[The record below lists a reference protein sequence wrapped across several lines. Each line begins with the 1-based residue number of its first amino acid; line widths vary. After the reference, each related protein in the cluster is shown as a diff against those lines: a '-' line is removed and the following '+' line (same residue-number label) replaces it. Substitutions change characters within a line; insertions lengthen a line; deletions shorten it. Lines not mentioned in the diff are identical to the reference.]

1 MLHRSGRT
9 GRMGRKGVSITF
21 IEDEKQAELLK
32 KMEQYRMTVEAL
44 SIDDMATVEK
54 RIYDDLK

>member
-1 MLHRSGRT
+1 
-9 GRMGRKGVSITF
+9 MGRKGGSITF